1 MNYSKI
7 TRYLNCD
14 ILINQND
21 IERYGFDKNKTQGE
35 MIDLAIINNCHI
47 IVKNGKKG
55 KWYLKGKD
63 RNILFL
69 KNKIEENIGKFRNG
83 VYCLLLE

>member
-1 MNYSKI
+1 MSYTRI

-21 IERYGFDKNKTQGE
+21 VEYYGFHKSFTEGE
-35 MIDLAIINNCHI
+35 MIDLAVENNCPV
-47 IVKNGKKG
+47 IVRNGKNG

-63 RNILFL
+63 KSLEYIKTL
-69 KNKIEENIGKFRNG
+69 ISEHTGKSRDG

>member
-21 IERYGFDKNKTQGE
+21 IEKYGFDKNKTEGE
-35 MIDLAIINNCHI
+35 MIDLAMINNCHI

-55 KWYLKGKD
+55 KCYLKGKD
-63 RNILFL
+63 TNILFF
-69 KNKIEENIGKFRNG
+69 KNKIEENIVKYRNG